1 MIKKWKI
8 LKEEL
13 IDLGWRKIY
22 RRVYL
27 LQNGKEAEFL
37 IKKEPVVVCMVP
49 VTRENNI
56 VLTKQYRPGPDKI
69 LLELPAG
76 GVEEGE
82 TPEDAAKR
90 ELLEE
95 TGYSGEIKYVGPSVD
110 SAYSTLRRHN
120 FVFVNCVK
128 VGEQSLDDT
137 EFIDVKEVSMKE
149 FRKHLRS
156 GQLSDVETG
165 YLGLDFLGLL

>member
-1 MIKKWKI
+1 MIKKWKV

-13 IDLGWRKIY
+13 IDLGWRKLY
-22 RRVYL
+22 RRIYL
-27 LQNGKEAEFL
+27 LQDGKEREYI

-49 VTRENNI
+49 ITKDNKV

-69 LLELPAG
+69 LLELPGG

-110 SAYSTLRRHN
+110 SAYSTMKRHN
-120 FVFVNCVK
+120 YVFVNCEK
-128 VGEQSLDDT
+128 IAEQNLDDT
-137 EFIDVKEVSMKE
+137 EFIEVLEMSLKE
-149 FRKHLRS
+149 FREHLRG
-156 GQLSDVETG
+156 GQLTDVETG